1 MKKRADICL
10 VLEGT
15 YPFVSGGVSSWVHH
29 LTSQLP
35 HLTFTVLHISPKRGF
50 FTKGPVYKMPKNII
64 GLKEVWLHDYVISS

>member
-1 MKKRADICL
+1 MNSDVGL

-35 HLTFTVLHISPKRGF
+35 HLTFSILHISPKRGF
-50 FTKGPVYKMPKNII
+50 QCSIWAPGLGLVPVP
-64 GLKEVWLHDYVISS
+64 WLSSDAPA